1 MKSWYDNV
9 FQFVKGKDP
18 MLELLALFYIV
29 YLLIKLYAA
38 FMEMGF
44 VANARRFKAIILSP
58 ANYDKAAAYKIA
70 SQKFSIISTLFD
82 FILLFGWIT
91 FGLSIL
97 DATLVVENEA
107 LRSVL
112 LVMSFIAINYLL
124 SFPFD
129 LYQTFGL
136 DKKFGFS
143 TIDHKTFVLDQIK
156 AILMFTV
163 LGGAFFW
170 AMSTIIMA
178 YAYWW
183 FYGFLFAF
191 GVILFINMIY
201 PIVIVPLFNKL
212 TPLEDESLKSSI
224 EALLQKAG
232 LKSSGVFSLDASKR
246 DNRLNAYFGG
256 LGSSKRVVLFDTLIA
271 KLEKHELLAVLGHEL
286 GHFKHNDILKNI
298 ASSALMLLLM
308 FALFGNLPEELFD
321 ALHVNKSA
329 GSVMILFLMLS
340 PLLSFVL
347 MPLFGLV
354 SRYNEYRADEY
365 GSECESQNALA
376 SALVKLADENKSFPL
391 SHPLTIALYFTHPP
405 LTERLKKLGMRF
417 DEGDAL
423 AH

>member
-1 MKSWYDNV
+1 
-9 FQFVKGKDP
+9 
-18 MLELLALFYIV
+18 MLELLTLFYIM
-29 YLLIKLYAA
+29 YLLIRMYAA
-38 FMEMGF
+38 LMEIGF
-44 VANARRFKAIILSP
+44 VTKARDLKAVILSP
-58 ANYDKAAAYKIA
+58 ANYLKAASYKIA
-70 SQKFSIISTLFD
+70 TQKLSLVSSLFD
-82 FILLFGWIT
+82 FVLFFGWIT
-91 FGLSIL
+91 FGFSMLNSVL
-97 DATLVVENEA
+97 NFENEA

-112 LVMSFIAINYLL
+112 FVMSFVAVNYLL
-124 SFPFD
+124 SLPFD

-143 TIDHKTFVLDQIK
+143 TIDLKTFILDQIK
-156 AILMFTV
+156 SSLMFF
-163 LGGAFFW
+163 LFGGAFFW
-170 AMSTIIMA
+170 VMSILIMT

-183 FYGFLFAF
+183 FYGFLFSFA
-191 GVILFINMIY
+191 VILFINMIY

-224 EALLQKAG
+224 ETLLHKAG

-286 GHFKHNDILKNI
+286 GHFKHKDILKNI

-308 FALFGNLPEELFD
+308 FGLFGNLPQELFKS
-321 ALHVNKSA
+321 LHVNKSA
-329 GSVMILFLMLS
+329 GSVMTLFLLLS
-340 PLLSFVL
+340 PLVSFAL
-347 MPLFGLV
+347 MPLFGLL

-365 GSECESQNALA
+365 GSECESRESLA

-391 SHPLTIALYFTHPP
+391 SHPLSIALYFTHPP
-405 LTERLKKLGMRF
+405 LTERLKKLGMSF
-417 DEGDAL
+417 NEGEAL